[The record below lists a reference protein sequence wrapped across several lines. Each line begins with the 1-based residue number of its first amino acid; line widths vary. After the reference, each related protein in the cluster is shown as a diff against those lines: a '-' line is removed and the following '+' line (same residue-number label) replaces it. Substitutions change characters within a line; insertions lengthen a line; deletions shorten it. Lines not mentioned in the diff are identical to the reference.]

1 MRRHLFLVTA
11 VVAATALG
19 CGLATGAQAATP
31 AASGW
36 GKAKVLPGPG
46 STNAV
51 PDTISCTSPGNCV
64 AGGAYSATTGQQAFV
79 VNQTNGVWG
88 KVAEVPGT
96 AGLNTGGAAWVDSIS
111 CPSAGNC
118 SAGGLYSAGSLND
131 EQAFVATEKK
141 GVWGKAEEMPGTG
154 GLNRGDTAAVD
165 SLSCASAGNCS
176 AGGIYLDEAGSYE
189 AFIGNETAG
198 VWAKAEEV
206 PGMAKLNTGGDA
218 DVQSISCPTAGSCVA
233 IGNDVGS
240 SGDEAFVVKESS
252 GVWGTATTVP
262 GLAALS
268 GDGTSG
274 LQNVSCPSAGNCGA
288 IGTEWNGTSNID
300 EAFVVNMTSGTW
312 GKPEK
317 VPGLNAL
324 STGGVSSWSGAEDC
338 YYGNCL
344 SISCPTAGNCGATG
358 SYIGHTPGPQGFV
371 VNETNGVWG
380 NAQAVPGLAALNVGR
395 DAEFYGIS
403 CAAPGDCAAGGQYG
417 SKKNYSDVNQAFVV
431 SETGGVWGSAAEVPG
446 TASLDTGSDGLL
458 QSVDCAT
465 AGHCSAIGVYG
476 TTPNAVTG
484 GFVATE
490 PG

>member
-141 GVWGKAEEMPGTG
+141 GVWG
-154 GLNRGDTAAVD
+154 
-165 SLSCASAGNCS
+165 
-176 AGGIYLDEAGSYE
+176 
-189 AFIGNETAG
+189 
-198 VWAKAEEV
+198 
-206 PGMAKLNTGGDA
+206 
-218 DVQSISCPTAGSCVA
+218 
-233 IGNDVGS
+233 
-240 SGDEAFVVKESS
+240 
-252 GVWGTATTVP
+252 
-262 GLAALS
+262 
-268 GDGTSG
+268 
-274 LQNVSCPSAGNCGA
+274 
-288 IGTEWNGTSNID
+288 
-300 EAFVVNMTSGTW
+300 
-312 GKPEK
+312 
-317 VPGLNAL
+317 
-324 STGGVSSWSGAEDC
+324 
-338 YYGNCL
+338 
-344 SISCPTAGNCGATG
+344 
-358 SYIGHTPGPQGFV
+358 
-371 VNETNGVWG
+371 